1 MRDIP
6 YGCSKLHGEYNA
18 EKISQRIKDGAN
30 PNSTCLS
37 GMTPLH
43 WSRNGATTKVLIEA
57 GADVNAWDI
66 KRNTPLHH
74 APDAKSV
81 ELLIQHGANPNAVN
95 KRGKTPFDT
104 AKNSDVLNALNAT
117 GLRSKT
123 KSIYTQIIEMRE
135 ANVDSLNK
143 FIVHSLDSFLPLY
156 FGLSVLLLSVVFS
169 KKIKAFFYALP
180 EKKPYIIL
188 SSLLLIWNPLPLLIA
203 IIVRI

>member
-1 MRDIP
+1 
-6 YGCSKLHGEYNA
+6 
-18 EKISQRIKDGAN
+18 
-30 PNSTCLS
+30 
-37 GMTPLH
+37 
-43 WSRNGATTKVLIEA
+43 
-57 GADVNAWDI
+57 
-66 KRNTPLHH
+66 
-74 APDAKSV
+74 
-81 ELLIQHGANPNAVN
+81 